1 MTEDDFDPLAPPPLP
16 PLPSAAPTRR
26 RPRRSQPASPTTAV
40 ATAGPAS
47 AAPVADAWAVLTRLR
62 PLAEVV
68 AALGACAA
76 AQHSLA
82 ESVTTYRLADG
93 PVLVDPAEVLA
104 ALATPPASRAA

>member
-1 MTEDDFDPLAPPPLP
+1 MTQDEFDPLAPPPLP
-16 PLPSAAPTRR
+16 PMPSAAPTQR
-26 RPRRSQPASPTTAV
+26 RPRRVPFAATPQRAQAV
-40 ATAGPAS
+40 P
-47 AAPVADAWAVLTRLR
+47 AAPVQDAWAVLTGLR

-68 AALGACAA
+68 AALGASAA
-76 AQHSLA
+76 AQQSLA